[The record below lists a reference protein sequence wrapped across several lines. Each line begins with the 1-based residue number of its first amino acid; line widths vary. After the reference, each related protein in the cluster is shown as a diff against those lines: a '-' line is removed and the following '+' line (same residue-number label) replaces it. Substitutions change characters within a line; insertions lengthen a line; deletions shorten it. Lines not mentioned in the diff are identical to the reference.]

1 MIKMMFNMILSFD
14 LNSVTVDIMMTHMVN
29 VFIKSKIRSFNE
41 QLIIWSLDLTV
52 PIIYIIVYNDMI
64 IDLK

>member
-1 MIKMMFNMILSFD
+1 
-14 LNSVTVDIMMTHMVN
+14 MVN

-41 QLIIWSLDLTV
+41 QLIIWSFDLTV